1 MKYILKHLL
10 WLMLIMSSNLLSA
23 DPNLK
28 LTQAINSPSIIT
40 QGTSVTVSATIKNL
54 GDSWSSK
61 RLRLYI
67 ALQSDLS
74 NPILLK
80 TLTSQSLSAN
90 QTATFT
96 FSSDCKSDQTEALRK
111 TKNAIN
117 KSMVKQKIG

>member
-74 NPILLK
+74 
-80 TLTSQSLSAN
+80 
-90 QTATFT
+90 
-96 FSSDCKSDQTEALRK
+96 
-111 TKNAIN
+111 
-117 KSMVKQKIG
+117 